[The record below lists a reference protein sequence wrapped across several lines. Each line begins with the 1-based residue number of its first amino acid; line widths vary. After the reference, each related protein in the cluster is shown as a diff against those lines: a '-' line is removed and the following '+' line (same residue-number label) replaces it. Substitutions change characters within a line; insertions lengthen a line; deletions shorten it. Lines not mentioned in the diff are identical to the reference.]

1 MFFSLLV
8 LRYLEGLEVAS
19 REVFKDVMGEDEA
32 DTLKKVEALE
42 NMEIA
47 KKDEVSGTP
56 RVEPPSNPAVVSVL
70 SLKSSLFLVQVE
82 GFSGL
87 LVYGIQFG
95 ISNSAPVISLK
106 HTLTLDDSFLLDYGF
121 DASSETLFLLVK
133 KGKAVSLDT
142 YKLEFSKLVKESSR
156 IFNDTTFGDPKD
168 IFGPLASYEKTGL
181 ENLHKRWFDNVKDYM
196 EKKASRQEQMKR
208 KEPPVKKQKVEN

>member
-1 MFFSLLV
+1 MLL

-19 REVFKDVMGEDEA
+19 REVFKDVMEEDEA
-32 DTLKKVEALE
+32 VTLKKVEALE

-47 KKDEVSGTP
+47 KKEEVSGTP

-95 ISNSAPVISLK
+95 ISNSTPVISLK
-106 HTLTLDDSFLLDYGF
+106 YTLSLDSFLLDYGF

-133 KGKAVSLDT
+133 KSKAVSLDT
-142 YKLEFSKLVKESSR
+142 YKVEFSKLVKESSR

-168 IFGPLASYEKTGL
+168 IFGPLANYEKTGL
-181 ENLHKRWFDNVKDYM
+181 ENLHKRWFDNVKDYL